1 MKIGKN
7 HLKGAAI
14 ASIAALTSCTSS
26 DFDAPVNN
34 EATPINFSTYLQKSS
49 RGTDVTTASLQTSG
63 FSVIGYQTLTQK
75 FADYI
80 SADSLAA
87 ADFMVKQAITYNN
100 TQKAWEYS
108 PVQYWPTNAAYRI
121 SFFAYGPT
129 DKVAS
134 ANVTTTGTPKIKY
147 NIKPTSGTNI
157 AADAAYDLVAAAKT
171 DEAYFENEGKVAFAF
186 SHVLSRIGITIKTSG
201 TREKTSVYVTDVK
214 INGNKCYLSGTYD
227 IYANSWSNKSAAGK
241 TMYSLNKM
249 MNTAKNSDSGITGV
263 TVSSTKASV
272 FSENNYLFMVPTFTK
287 TSSDTEVPSASSDDF
302 VVDIEYAV
310 VTEGS
315 ATILK
320 DSGRFDLNTEFL
332 QGKAYTLNFT
342 VSLSDNQ
349 IVFDD
354 IDVDSWT
361 NNTTGSNGDTSTGN
375 NGSDVDT
382 SDPSVFT
389 DYYLF
394 GDDNNLTW
402 TAQETNLF
410 TRKSDGSYYLEN
422 VSFSGP
428 FMIGESNA
436 SSHLWGLPMQDGQH
450 VDVAVGGT
458 YTVVKGNWNALNY
471 NSNQTY
477 KNVTLK
483 FTPDAEDKTAT
494 LKITQ
499 N

>member
-1 MKIGKN
+1 
-7 HLKGAAI
+7 
-14 ASIAALTSCTSS
+14 
-26 DFDAPVNN
+26 
-34 EATPINFSTYLQKSS
+34 
-49 RGTDVTTASLQTSG
+49 
-63 FSVIGYQTLTQK
+63 
-75 FADYI
+75 
-80 SADSLAA
+80 
-87 ADFMVKQAITYNN
+87 
-100 TQKAWEYS
+100 
-108 PVQYWPTNAAYRI
+108 
-121 SFFAYGPT
+121 
-129 DKVAS
+129 
-134 ANVTTTGTPKIKY
+134 
-147 NIKPTSGTNI
+147 
-157 AADAAYDLVAAAKT
+157 
-171 DEAYFENEGKVAFAF
+171 
-186 SHVLSRIGITIKTSG
+186 
-201 TREKTSVYVTDVK
+201 
-214 INGNKCYLSGTYD
+214 
-227 IYANSWSNKSAAGK
+227 
-241 TMYSLNKM
+241 MYSLNKM